1 MAPPRPTTPRSEDGE
16 GKPPRAFVRQ
26 CVFYEKYGGCKFGKD
41 CFYAHNDEMTL
52 GVRNAMQMAQA
63 MGRGGIGGG
72 VEIRFDERENEVK
85 MVRISESEK
94 HRGEKHHNKNDDDSA
109 SNENSGYGKFDRYGH
124 HGGYAG
130 GRFMGRG
137 GRTFGG
143 GIGGRGGYIGGMGR
157 GRFGGSRGAF
167 RGAM

>member
-1 MAPPRPTTPRSEDGE
+1 MFSLTGDEFNMNPKFCAV
-16 GKPPRAFVRQ
+16 VRQ

-109 SNENSGYGKFDRYGH
+109 SNENNSGYGKFDRYGH

-143 GIGGRGGYIGGMGR
+143 GIVGRGGFIGGMGR